1 MEPIVRFPYIDD
13 YYQEIMINEFKKI
26 HDQVSELST
35 KFIKEM
41 GMRTTPNR
49 MMQFMLLIIFQI
61 SFELTKSGTMT
72 LMTSGNAERLRD
84 YIESV
89 DKFFP
94 GGSTVIRRARS
105 IFEAN
110 QTELMVL
117 AECIQDGFYTTV
129 GNNARE
135 VFAGEYRSKRVAMTP
150 PPETFIGLVPPSK
163 VLPDLNAEERG
174 VLIPFFNAKIYL
186 SAKRI
191 SSTTELVGDI
201 KTPAFNGAT
210 IFPLA
215 CKFGFFGG
223 PPRQNAFYDAFRDLE
238 HMAVDID
245 EIINDK
251 LAGLE
256 MFDLSVVSVDGTNV
270 PVDKRD
276 TTGSIGTGSRGT
288 FFGHKSS
295 IACDAR
301 CFPLHCELD
310 TGHRSDL
317 KMFSDTIAPVKDLA
331 NRSGEDIWSV
341 VADAAYSDPSVLSE
355 VESMNA
361 VPIVDIN
368 PKNSV
373 LLKELKEK
381 GIELRKF
388 TKKALK
394 LASRD
399 LKMKLREK
407 LRSISQNRGS
417 SIPIDEKKSI
427 LGALMRLVGER
438 LLLKG
443 LTTKELQTAGRL
455 RRELMTIRHKIRANG
470 TPYEKKVGL
479 SALPYGTIEWVLIYS
494 IRGQN
499 EGING
504 LLKKRGDLIGDGQH
518 TSWLIG
524 RNNLSGRQTM
534 DSIGIKH
541 VAVVKFIVTGQND
554 HFLRAIH
561 NWRQSK
567 RFFCFCLLVIF
578 CR

>member
-1 MEPIVRFPYIDD
+1 MEPIVRFPYINDN
-13 YYQEIMINEFKKI
+13 YQKIIIDEFKKI
-26 HDQVSELST
+26 HDQVRELSSSY
-35 KFIKEM
+35 IKKM
-41 GMRTTPNR
+41 GMRMTPNR
-49 MMQFMLLIIFQI
+49 MMQFMLLITFQI
-61 SFELTKSGTMT
+61 AFGLTKSGTMT
-72 LMTSGNAERLRD
+72 LLTSGNAEKVRD

-89 DKFFP
+89 DKKFP
-94 GGSTVIRRARS
+94 GGSTVIKRVRS
-105 IFEAN
+105 ILEGCIN
-110 QTELMVL
+110 ELMAL
-117 AECIQDGFYTTV
+117 AERVQDGFYTIV
-129 GNNARE
+129 GNQARDA
-135 VFAGEYRSKRVAMTP
+135 FAVEYHSKRCAMTP
-150 PPETFIGLVPPSK
+150 PPECFIGLLAPSK
-163 VLPDLNAEERG
+163 LFPGLDVKVRG
-174 VLIPFFNAKIYL
+174 KLIPFFNAKMYL
-186 SAKRI
+186 RAKRI
-191 SSTTELVGDI
+191 SGTSELVGEI
-201 KTPAFNGAT
+201 KTPSFNGT
-210 IFPLA
+210 MIFPLA
-215 CKFGFFGG
+215 CKLGFFGG
-223 PPRQNAFYDAFRDLE
+223 PPRKNAFYDAFRDLE
-238 HMAVDID
+238 YMAVDID
-245 EIINDK
+245 EILNDK
-251 LAGLE
+251 LANLK

-276 TTGSIGTGSRGT
+276 MTGSIGTGSQGT

-317 KMFSDTIAPVKDLA
+317 KMFSDTILPVKVLA
-331 NRSGEDIWSV
+331 NRSGEDIWCV
-341 VADAAYSDPSVLSE
+341 VADAAYSDLSVLSE

-394 LASRD
+394 TASRD
-399 LKMKLREK
+399 LKQKIRDT
-407 LRSISQNRGS
+407 LRSISQKRGS
-417 SIPIDEKKSI
+417 SIPVDEKKSI
-427 LGALMRLVGER
+427 LGGLTRLVGER
-438 LLLKG
+438 ILLKG
-443 LTTKELQTAGRL
+443 LSTKELQTAGQL
-455 RRELMTIRHKIRANG
+455 RNELLAIRRKIRTGG
-470 TPYEKKVGL
+470 TFYEKEVGL
-479 SALPYGTIEWVLIYS
+479 STLAYGTIEWFLIYS

-524 RNNLSGRQTM
+524 RKTLSGRQTM
-534 DSIGIKH
+534 DSVGIKH
-541 VAVVKFIVTGQND
+541 VAVVKFIITAQKD

>member
-1 MEPIVRFPYIDD
+1 MRFPYINDN
-13 YYQEIMINEFKKI
+13 YQKIIINEFKKI
-26 HDQVSELST
+26 HNQVRELSNN
-35 KFIKEM
+35 FIKEK
-41 GMRTTPNR
+41 GMRMTSSR
-49 MMQFMLLIIFQI
+49 MLQFMLLIIFQ
-61 SFELTKSGTMT
+61 SAFGLTKSGTMT
-72 LMTSGNAERLRD
+72 LMASGNAERVRS
-84 YIESV
+84 YVGSM
-89 DKFFP
+89 DKTFP
-94 GGSTVIRRARS
+94 GGSTVIKRVQS
-105 IFEAN
+105 ILDEC
-110 QTELMVL
+110 EDDIMVF
-117 AECIQDGFYTTV
+117 AERVQDGFYKAV
-129 GNNARE
+129 GTQARDA
-135 VFAGEYRSKRVAMTP
+135 FAAEYNSRRVSITP
-150 PPETFIGLVPPSK
+150 PPECFIGLLAPSR
-163 VLPDLNAEERG
+163 LFPDLSVEERG
-174 VLIPFFNAKIYL
+174 VLLPFFNARMYMR
-186 SAKRI
+186 AKRI
-191 SSTTELVGDI
+191 SGTSELVGEI
-201 KTPAFNGAT
+201 KTPSFNGT
-210 IFPLA
+210 ITFPLA
-215 CKFGFFGG
+215 CKMGFFGG
-223 PPRQNAFYDAFRDLE
+223 PPRPNAFYDTFRDLE
-238 HMAVDID
+238 HMALDID
-245 EIINDK
+245 EIVNDE
-251 LAGLE
+251 LADLE

-276 TTGSIGTGSRGT
+276 KSGSIGTGSRGT

-317 KMFSDTIAPVKDLA
+317 KMFSDTIAPVKALA

-355 VESMNA
+355 IESMNA

-368 PKNSV
+368 PKNSI

-399 LKMKLREK
+399 LKLKLREK
-407 LRSISQNRGS
+407 LRSISQKQGFN
-417 SIPIDEKKSI
+417 IPLDEKKSI
-427 LGALMRLVGER
+427 LGALTRLVGER
-438 LLLKG
+438 ILLKG
-443 LTTKELQTAGRL
+443 LTTKDLHTAGQL
-455 RRELMTIRHKIRANG
+455 RNELMAIRRKIRKYG
-470 TPYEKKVGL
+470 TSYERSVGL
-479 SALPYGTIEWVLIYS
+479 SALPYGTIEWLLIYS

-524 RNNLSGRQTM
+524 RKMLSDRQTM
-534 DSIGIKH
+534 DSVGIKH
-541 VAVVKFIVTGQND
+541 VAIVKFIVTHQTD

-561 NWRQSK
+561 NWRHDK

>member
-1 MEPIVRFPYIDD
+1 MELIVKFPYINDN
-13 YYQEIMINEFKKI
+13 YQRIIVNEFKQI
-26 HDQVSELST
+26 YDQIFQLST
-35 KFIKEM
+35 DLVKNT
-41 GMRTTPNR
+41 GMRMTPTR
-49 MMQFMLLIIFQI
+49 MSQFISLIIFQVA
-61 SFELTKSGTMT
+61 FGLTKSGTME
-72 LMTSGNAERLRD
+72 LLHSGKANIIKN
-84 YIESV
+84 YIASM
-89 DKFFP
+89 DKTFP
-94 GGSTVIRRARS
+94 GGSTVIKRTRS
-105 IFEAN
+105 ILDACEGEIMCL
-110 QTELMVL
+110 TEPFQDDFYVSVGTHARNAFA
-117 AECIQDGFYTTV
+117 AEYS
-129 GNNARE
+129 
-135 VFAGEYRSKRVAMTP
+135 SKRVSLTP
-150 PPETFIGLVPPSK
+150 PAECFMGLLAPSK
-163 VLPDLNAEERG
+163 QFPDLTVKERG
-174 VLIPFFNAKIYL
+174 FLIPFFNARMYMR
-186 SAKRI
+186 AKRI
-191 SSTTELVGDI
+191 SGTSELVGEI
-201 KTPAFNGAT
+201 KTPSFEGVT

-215 CKFGFFGG
+215 SKLGFFGG
-223 PPRQNAFYDAFRDLE
+223 PPRSNAFYDAFRDLE
-238 HMAVDID
+238 NMALNID
-245 EIINDK
+245 KILNDT
-251 LAGLE
+251 LADLE

-295 IACDAR
+295 IACDAQ

-331 NRSGEDIWSV
+331 DRSGEEVWCV
-341 VADAAYSDPSVLSE
+341 VADAAYSDTSVLSE

-368 PKNSV
+368 PKNSA

-394 LASRD
+394 SASRD
-399 LKMKLREK
+399 LKRKLREK
-407 LRSISQNRGS
+407 LRSISQKRGKN
-417 SIPIDEKKSI
+417 IPIEEKKSI
-427 LGALMRLVGER
+427 LGGLMRLVGER
-438 LLLKG
+438 ILLKG
-443 LTTKELQTAGRL
+443 LTTRELQTAEQL
-455 RRELMTIRHKIRANG
+455 RNDLMAIRRKIRAGG
-470 TPYEKKVGL
+470 TSYEKKVGL
-479 SALPYGTIEWVLIYS
+479 SALAYGTIEWLLVYS

-524 RNNLSGRQTM
+524 REELSGRQTM

-541 VAVVKFIVTGQND
+541 VAAVKFIVTGQKD
-554 HFLRAIH
+554 HHLRAIH
-561 NWRQSK
+561 NWRHSK

>member
-1 MEPIVRFPYIDD
+1 MEPRVKFPYINNN
-13 YYQEIMINEFKKI
+13 YQEIIINEFKKI
-26 HDQVSELST
+26 HYQVQELSSSFV
-35 KFIKEM
+35 KDK
-41 GMRTTPNR
+41 GMRMTSNR
-49 MMQFMLLIIFQI
+49 MLQFMLLIIFQNA
-61 SFELTKSGTMT
+61 FGLTKSGTMT
-72 LMTSGNAERLRD
+72 LMTSGNAENVRN
-84 YIESV
+84 YIENI
-89 DKFFP
+89 DKTFP
-94 GGSTVIRRARS
+94 GGSTVIKRVQS
-105 IFEAN
+105 ILDEC
-110 QTELMVL
+110 EDDMMVF
-117 AECIQDGFYTTV
+117 AERVQDGFYTAV
-129 GNNARE
+129 GTQARDA
-135 VFAGEYRSKRVAMTP
+135 FAAEYNSRRVSMTP
-150 PPETFIGLVPPSK
+150 PLECFIGLLAPSK
-163 VLPDLNAEERG
+163 LFPDLTVEERG
-174 VLIPFFNAKIYL
+174 IVIPFFNARMYMR
-186 SAKRI
+186 AKRI
-191 SSTTELVGDI
+191 SGISELVGEV
-201 KTPAFNGAT
+201 KTPSFNGT
-210 IFPLA
+210 TTFPLA
-215 CKFGFFGG
+215 CKLGFFGG
-223 PPRQNAFYDAFRDLE
+223 PPRSNAFYDVFRDLE
-238 HMAVDID
+238 HMAIDID
-245 EIINDK
+245 EIMNDK
-251 LAGLE
+251 LADFE

-317 KMFSDTIAPVKDLA
+317 KMFSDTIQPVKDLA
-331 NRSGEDIWSV
+331 NRSGEDIWCV
-341 VADAAYSDPSVLSE
+341 VADAAYSDLSVLSE

-394 LASRD
+394 TASRD
-399 LKMKLREK
+399 LKRRIRDK
-407 LRSISQNRGS
+407 LRSVSQKRGS
-417 SIPIDEKKSI
+417 SIPVDEKKSI
-427 LGALMRLVGER
+427 LGALTRLVGER
-438 LLLKG
+438 VLLKG
-443 LTTKELQTAGRL
+443 LTTKELQTAGQL
-455 RRELMTIRHKIRANG
+455 RNELFAIRRKIRTSG
-470 TPYEKKVGL
+470 TPYEKQVGL
-479 SALPYGTIEWVLIYS
+479 SALAYGTIEWLLIYS

-524 RNNLSGRQTM
+524 RNVLSDRQTM

-578 CR
+578 SR

>member
-13 YYQEIMINEFKKI
+13 NYQKIIVNEFKKI
-26 HDQVSELST
+26 HAQAHEISATLVE
-35 KFIKEM
+35 KM
-41 GMRTTPNR
+41 GIRMTPNR
-49 MMQFMLLIIFQI
+49 MLQFVLLIIFQ
-61 SFELTKSGTMT
+61 FAFGLTKSGTMSVFSSEKAAIIRT
-72 LMTSGNAERLRD
+72 
-84 YIESV
+84 YVESV
-89 DKFFP
+89 DKTFP
-94 GGSTVIRRARS
+94 GGSTVIQRVQS
-105 IFEAN
+105 I
-110 QTELMVL
+110 LD
-117 AECIQDGFYTTV
+117 ECKDEIITLSERVQDGFYLTV
-129 GNNARE
+129 GTQARDA
-135 VFAGEYRSKRVAMTP
+135 FASEYRTKRVSMTP
-150 PPETFIGLVPPSK
+150 PPETFIGLVAPSK
-163 VLPDLNAEERG
+163 QFPDLTVEERG
-174 VLIPFFNAKIYL
+174 ILIPFFNARMYMN
-186 SAKRI
+186 AKRI
-191 SSTTELVGDI
+191 SSTSELVGEI
-201 KTPAFNGAT
+201 KTPSFNGAT
-210 IFPLA
+210 VFPLA
-215 CKFGFFGG
+215 SKFGFFGG
-223 PPRQNAFYDAFRDLE
+223 PPRSNAFYDAFQDLE
-238 HMAVDID
+238 HMAINFN
-245 EIINDK
+245 EILNNE
-251 LAGLE
+251 LADLE

-381 GIELRKF
+381 GIELQKF
-388 TKKALK
+388 TKKALR

-399 LKMKLREK
+399 LKLKLREK
-407 LRSISQNRGS
+407 LRSISQKRGS
-417 SIPIDEKKSI
+417 SIPLDEKKSI
-427 LGALMRLVGER
+427 LGALTRLVGER
-438 LLLKG
+438 VLLKG
-443 LTTKELQTAGRL
+443 LTATDLQTAGQL
-455 RRELMTIRHKIRANG
+455 RNELLAIRRKIRKGG
-470 TPYEKKVGL
+470 TTYEKEVGL
-479 SALPYGTIEWVLIYS
+479 SALAYGTIEWLLLYS

-504 LLKKRGDLIGDGQH
+504 LLKKRGVLIGDGQH

-524 RNNLSGRQTM
+524 RKNLSDRQKM
-534 DSIGIKH
+534 DSVGIKH

-554 HFLRAIH
+554 HFLRKIH
-561 NWRQSK
+561 NWRQNK
-567 RFFCFCLLVIF
+567 RFFCFCLLIIF

>member
-1 MEPIVRFPYIDD
+1 MTPIVRFPYIDD
-13 YYQEIMINEFKKI
+13 YYQDIIINEFKKI
-26 HDQVSELST
+26 NDQAHEVSLNCLKKT
-35 KFIKEM
+35 
-41 GMRTTPNR
+41 GMRMTQNR
-49 MMQFMLLIIFQI
+49 MLQFVLMITFQ
-61 SFELTKSGTMT
+61 FAFGLTKSGTFS
-72 LMTSGNAERLRD
+72 LLTSGNAEKVRD
-84 YIESV
+84 YIASA
-89 DKFFP
+89 DKEFP
-94 GGSTVIRRARS
+94 GGSTAIKRIRLVL
-105 IFEAN
+105 EECQN
-110 QTELMVL
+110 ELMAL
-117 AECIQDGFYTTV
+117 AGYFQDGFYVAV
-129 GNNARE
+129 GTQARDA
-135 VFAGEYRSKRVAMTP
+135 FAVEYRSRRCAMTP
-150 PPETFIGLVPPSK
+150 PPECFIGLVAPSK
-163 VLPDLNAEERG
+163 VFHDLNVEERG
-174 VLIPFFNAKIYL
+174 ILIPFFNAKMYL
-186 SAKRI
+186 RAKRI
-191 SSTTELVGDI
+191 SSTAELVGDL
-201 KTPAFNGAT
+201 KTPSFTGT
-210 IFPLA
+210 MTFPLA
-215 CKFGFFGG
+215 AKLGFFGG

-238 HMAVDID
+238 RMAIDID
-245 EIINDK
+245 EILNDK
-251 LAGLE
+251 LAHLE
-256 MFDLSVVSVDGTNV
+256 MFDLSVVSVDCTNV

-276 TTGSIGTGSRGT
+276 KTGSIGTGSQGT

-317 KMFSDTIAPVKDLA
+317 KMFSDTITPVKDLA
-331 NRSGEDIWSV
+331 HRSGEDIWCV
-341 VADAAYSDPSVLSE
+341 VADAAYSDLSVLSE

-394 LASRD
+394 TASRD
-399 LKMKLREK
+399 LKLKIRDT
-407 LRSISQNRGS
+407 LRSISQKRGS
-417 SIPIDEKKSI
+417 SIPVDEKKSI
-427 LGALMRLVGER
+427 LGGLTRLVGER
-438 LLLKG
+438 ILLKG
-443 LTTKELQTAGRL
+443 LSTKELQTAGQL
-455 RRELMTIRHKIRANG
+455 RNELLAIRRKIRAGG
-470 TPYEKKVGL
+470 TSYEKEVGL
-479 SALPYGTIEWVLIYS
+479 SALAYGTIEWLLLYS

-524 RNNLSGRQTM
+524 RKTLSGRQTM
-534 DSIGIKH
+534 DSVGIKY
-541 VAVVKFIVTGQND
+541 VAVVKFIVTGQED